1 MLDLADMY
9 LGIEHGAF
17 VYQIHSMVCYYGQHY
32 MAYVLL
38 SDSLWYMFD
47 DARIL
52 QIGQWTDVVTKIN
65 LGRNQ
70 PSILFFEQGGPLQIQ
85 A

>member
-1 MLDLADMY
+1 VLDLADMY

-52 QIGQWTDVVTKIN
+52 QNGQWTDVVTKKSTVYFV
-65 LGRNQ
+65 L
-70 PSILFFEQGGPLQIQ
+70 
-85 A
+85 

>member
-1 MLDLADMY
+1 M
-9 LGIEHGAF
+9 
-17 VYQIHSMVCYYGQHY
+17 
-32 MAYVLL
+32 

>member
-1 MLDLADMY
+1 M
-9 LGIEHGAF
+9 
-17 VYQIHSMVCYYGQHY
+17 
-32 MAYVLL
+32 

-70 PSILFFEQGGPLQIQ
+70 ASILFFEQGGPLQIQ

>member
-1 MLDLADMY
+1 MLDLADVY

-17 VYQIHSMVCYYGQHY
+17 VYHICSMVCYYGQHY

-52 QIGQWTDVVTKIN
+52 QIGQWNDVVTKCN
-65 LGRNQ
+65 LGRTQ
-70 PSILFFEQGGPLQIQ
+70 PSVLFFEQGGSLQIQ